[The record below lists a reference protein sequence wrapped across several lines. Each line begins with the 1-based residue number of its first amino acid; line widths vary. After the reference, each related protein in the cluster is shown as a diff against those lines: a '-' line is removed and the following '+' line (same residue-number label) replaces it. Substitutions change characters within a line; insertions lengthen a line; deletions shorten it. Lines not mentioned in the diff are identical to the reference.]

1 MTFCD
6 QPLPEAIK
14 RRVLRLSAEGKSPNP
29 ILRFYERLQ
38 RNPSSRSV
46 NQLFPFL
53 EKLNIPITED
63 GCFLAYKSVRNDYMD
78 AHSGTISNKPGT
90 TVKLPRN
97 LVSDDP
103 KEACHFGL
111 HVGAPHY
118 AGTFSDKLMIAKVD
132 PEHVVCVP
140 YDSSREKMRVCE
152 YKIIGHAGDDL
163 PTDVMD
169 GEDELENLHEN
180 ESVEVE
186 EEEIDNTNQLEK
198 AQRKSAKK
206 EAKRMG
212 LSVKTKRV
220 ERKIDKRKFDKFK
233 NMDAQKLLELSLD
246 DLRQYATYGLEIV
259 GASKVAGGKTALV
272 GKIIKVRDS
281 Q

>member
-1 MTFCD
+1 MTYLG

-38 RNPSSRSV
+38 RNPSKRSV
-46 NQLFPFL
+46 DQLFPFL

-63 GCFLAYKSVRNDYMD
+63 GCFLAYKSVRDDYMD
-78 AHSGTISNKPGT
+78 AHSGTISNRPGT

-103 KEACHFGL
+103 REACHFGL
-111 HVGAPHY
+111 HVGAPTY
-118 AGTFSDKLMIAKVD
+118 ARGFSSKLMIAKVD

-140 YDSSREKMRVCE
+140 YDADQEKMRVCE
-152 YKIIGHAGDDL
+152 YKIIGHYGDDL

-169 GEDELENLHEN
+169 EEETLENLHEN
-180 ESVEVE
+180 EAVEVE

-198 AQRKSAKK
+198 SQRRAAKK
-206 EAKRMG
+206 DAKKTG
-212 LSVKTKRV
+212 VSVKTKRV
-220 ERKIDKRKFDKFK
+220 EKRIDKRKFEKFK
-233 NMDAQKLLELSLD
+233 NMDAARLLEFSLD

-259 GASKVAGGKTALV
+259 GASKIAGGKTALV
-272 GKIIKVRDS
+272 GKIIKTRDS
-281 Q
+281 

>member
-1 MTFCD
+1 MTYLG

-38 RNPSSRSV
+38 KNPSKRSV
-46 NQLFPFL
+46 DQLFPFL

-63 GCFLAYKSVRNDYMD
+63 GCFLAYKSVRDDYMD

-103 KEACHFGL
+103 REACHFGL
-111 HVGAPHY
+111 HVGAPGY
-118 AGTFSDKLMIAKVD
+118 ASTFSSKLMIAKVD
-132 PEHVVCVP
+132 PENVVCVP
-140 YDSSREKMRVCE
+140 YDASQEKMRVCE
-152 YKIIGHAGDDL
+152 YKIIGHHGDDL

-169 GEDELENLHEN
+169 GEEELENLHEN
-180 ESVEVE
+180 EAVEVE
-186 EEEIDNTNQLEK
+186 EEEIDNTDQLEK
-198 AQRKSAKK
+198 SQRKSAKK
-206 EAKRMG
+206 EARKAG
-212 LSVKTKRV
+212 TSVKTKRV
-220 ERKIDKRKFDKFK
+220 EKKIDKRRFDKFK
-233 NMDAQKLLELSLD
+233 KLDAQKLLEYSLD

-259 GASKVAGGKTALV
+259 GASKIAGGKTALV
-272 GKIIKVRDS
+272 GKIIKTRDS
-281 Q
+281 